1 MLRLGPVIERCCNS
15 IMASCADADLL
26 RPIHRLPKQCAQVSE
41 SENRFQSVRNES
53 SSGISR
59 TTLRQIQNTKF
70 KNEELEDLRAVT
82 GNQAPDETRV
92 V

>member
-1 MLRLGPVIERCCNS
+1 METFYARFILFPDNARKFQKVRAGLRNDCS
-15 IMASCADADLL
+15 
-26 RPIHRLPKQCAQVSE
+26 SE
-41 SENRFQSVRNES
+41 
-53 SSGISR
+53 ILR

>member
-1 MLRLGPVIERCCNS
+1 MLRLGPIIEHCRNS
-15 IMASCADADLL
+15 IMAPCADADLL
-26 RPIHRLPKQCAQVSE
+26 RPIHRLTKQCAQVSE
-41 SENRFQSVRNES
+41 SKRRFQSVRNES

>member
-1 MLRLGPVIERCCNS
+1 MQTFYARFILFPNNARKFQKVRAGLRNDCL
-15 IMASCADADLL
+15 
-26 RPIHRLPKQCAQVSE
+26 SE
-41 SENRFQSVRNES
+41 
-53 SSGISR
+53 ISR

>member
-1 MLRLGPVIERCCNS
+1 
-15 IMASCADADLL
+15 MASCADADLL

-70 KNEELEDLRAVT
+70 KNEELDDLRAVT
-82 GNQAPDETRV
+82 GNPSSEEVRTV
-92 V
+92 